1 MLVITIIT
9 IEVVVVASVSAVV
22 TAQVVAVAKG
32 SQLSS
37 SDDTNAIFIAVSA
50 AYWWHPKAAHATTM
64 ATARGT
70 IIATYAQQQAAAA
83 LVLAFALPLKL
94 ELTMLSARLRC
105 CCFC

>member
-50 AYWWHPKAAHATTM
+50 AYWWHAEAAHATTM

-83 LVLAFALPLKL
+83 ALVLALALPL

>member
-1 MLVITIIT
+1 MPVITIIT
-9 IEVVVVASVSAVV
+9 IEVVVAS
-22 TAQVVAVAKG
+22 VAVAKG

-37 SDDTNAIFIAVSA
+37 SDDTNAIFIAAPA
-50 AYWWHPKAAHATTM
+50 AYWWHPEAAHATTM

-83 LVLAFALPLKL
+83 LVLALAL

-105 CCFC
+105 CCFCCLC